1 MADFS
6 GSVILITGA
15 VGGLGRAL
23 CGHFADL
30 GGKIV
35 AFDRDPKV
43 HELAGPKT
51 HCAIV
56 DVSDVNAV
64 ERAVGE
70 MTGCVGPVDVLV
82 NNAAVGGIE
91 RTVAKSTAEGWE
103 KTVAIDLH
111 SVFYCTKAVLPAM
124 KERGRG
130 SIVMVSSVNGLTTL
144 GSPAY
149 SASKAAML
157 SFMKSVAV
165 EFGRHGIR
173 ANAVC
178 PGTIRTPIWQQR
190 LESNPQLLD
199 QLAKWYPLGRIAE
212 PIEVAK
218 AVAFLASDDAS
229 FISGAIVNVDGGL
242 MAGNAVMASELTLE
256 RY

>member
-1 MADFS
+1 MADFN
-6 GSVILITGA
+6 GSVVLITGA
-15 VGGLGRAL
+15 SGGLGRAL
-23 CGHFADL
+23 CGHFAEL
-30 GGKIV
+30 GATLI
-35 AFDRDPKV
+35 ALDREPKV
-43 HELAGPKT
+43 HELSDAKT
-51 HCAIV
+51 HCGVV
-56 DVSDVNAV
+56 DVSDAKAV
-64 ERAVGE
+64 ELIVGE
-70 MTGCVGPVDVLV
+70 MVARTGPVDVLV

-91 RTVAKSTAEGWE
+91 RTVGKSTVEGWE

-124 KERGRG
+124 QERRGG

-165 EFGRHGIR
+165 EYGRHGIR

-190 LESNPQLLD
+190 LEANPQLFD

-218 AVAFLASDDAS
+218 AVAFLAGEDAS
-229 FISGAIVNVDGGL
+229 FITGSVLNVDGGL
-242 MAGNAVMASELTLE
+242 MAGNAVMASELTIE
-256 RY
+256 KY